1 MKRSLM
7 LLLGLGLA
15 ACDDTDGLTPIF
27 EDPAGV
33 RVVNA
38 TQLPID
44 VLVNNQVAVRALPA
58 SGVTAALPIPSG
70 LAQVGVVATGSSGTS
85 AFVALNLAPGSTATA
100 VARPAQTGIAAAV
113 LADTGA
119 IVPAG
124 KTKLRV
130 SHQAYG
136 RNDVLLQRTQPDF
149 ATPVSIATPF
159 LPGDTSPYLQSDPG
173 RWEVLATNAA
183 GTVLARTGDVVIP
196 AGERRT
202 VVLLDSAGVLRFRV
216 IAN

>member
-1 MKRSLM
+1 MPLCCVA
-7 LLLGLGLA
+7 LATA
-15 ACDDTDGLTPIF
+15 ACVDAGGPDSAAK
-27 EDPAGV
+27 AGV

-38 TQLPID
+38 TQQPID
-44 VLVNNQVAVRALPA
+44 VLVDNQVAVRALPPA
-58 SGVTAALPIPSG
+58 GVSDELPVRSG
-70 LAQVGVVATGSSGTS
+70 LGQIGAVATGAPGTS
-85 AFVALNLAPGSTATA
+85 AFLSLNLASRGSATA
-100 VARPAQTGIAAAV
+100 VVRPSQTGIAAAV

-136 RNDVLLQRTQPDF
+136 RSDVVLRRSQPDF
-149 ATPVSIATPF
+149 ATPVVISTPF
-159 LPGDTSPYLQSDPG
+159 PPGETSPWLQSDPG
-173 RWEVLATNAA
+173 RWEVLATDAA
-183 GTVLARTGDVVIP
+183 GAVLARSGDVVIP

-216 IAN
+216 IGE